1 MKHFKPKAWVLPQ
14 TVLIIGTYNADG
26 TPNAMNTA
34 WGGQWDSNEIMI
46 SMGSHATTD
55 NLNRCGDFTIAF
67 ATAQTITAADYV
79 GITSARHDHDKITM
93 PGCENETV

>member
-1 MKHFKPKAWVLPQ
+1 M
-14 TVLIIGTYNADG
+14 LIIGTHADG

-34 WGGQWDSNEIMI
+34 WAPMGFKRDHDL
-46 SMGSHATTD
+46 MGSHATTD

-67 ATAQTITAADYV
+67 RNGTDDDRRPLHV

-93 PGCENETV
+93 PGCENEMVKKP